1 MNIWLPIITNLILI
15 GCFVFDF
22 IMNRKVGLRPTLIR
36 LIATVGLGVG
46 LYFLSPIILEGL
58 PFLYGIGL
66 SELGLKAFLIS
77 SVVLTVNTVQALVFY
92 IIYRKHKYE
101 HQEVVNTA
109 KIKRAKAI
117 DRKTERAI
125 RKEERKARKLSRV
138 PRVVNKSKANKVFTV
153 ILSVI
158 LSLIMSA
165 LVYVQIKATITYID
179 TKYDIEQIETG
190 YEYTPFGQL
199 DKLI

>member
-1 MNIWLPIITNLILI
+1 MNIWLPIITNLILL

-22 IMNRKVGLRPTLIR
+22 IFSKKVGLRPTIIR
-36 LIATVGLGVG
+36 LISTVGLGVG
-46 LYFLSPIILEGL
+46 LYFLSPIILKGL
-58 PFLYGIGL
+58 PFLTNIGL

-77 SVVLTVNTVQALVFY
+77 SIALVVNTIQCIVFY
-92 IIYRKHKYE
+92 IIYRKNKYE
-101 HQEVVNTA
+101 HIESVNTA

-117 DRKTERAI
+117 DKKAEKSI
-125 RKEERKARKLSRV
+125 RREERKARKLARV
-138 PRVVNKSKANKVFTV
+138 PRVIKKSKANKVFT
-153 ILSVI
+153 IIFSVI

-165 LVYVQIKATITYID
+165 LVYVQIKAVITYVD